1 VEYQAEALREPV
13 EPVNL
18 GFQVLLGLANAGAS
32 VSLLP
37 VLIVLIPA
45 QVTQIDP
52 LNAATSLALVLML
65 GAAGALIGNPLSGA
79 LSDRTTSRLGRRR
92 PWLLIGMA
100 GACSGLVLCANSR
113 SIALLAA
120 AWFIVQFFGN
130 VLLSSYGAI
139 LPDHVPARQRGATQA
154 IIGISSPIAIVLSDL
169 LFTQVEDFHAAY
181 YPLIAVQVFLTLL
194 TVWFYKEIKLPKGL
208 LPPFRLKTF
217 LASLWVSPRKY
228 PTFGLLWLIWLL
240 AWTGYNLGT
249 GGYFFLYVKNITL
262 YEDIFA
268 GHAVKEGIAIL
279 QMLQIVVGV
288 PLMMVA
294 GVISDRYLRRKPF
307 VLVGIIGMGIG
318 LAILVGFSGWWMV
331 MVASVLI
338 GASFWIFYS
347 LGIAMITQKLPS
359 ASNRG
364 KDLGVINIASTLPQ
378 IIMPLVGAMVVSE
391 FGAENSLS
399 YQILFLIGCVATS
412 LAVILMRS
420 NRLNVR

>member
-1 VEYQAEALREPV
+1 MEYQAEALREPV

-18 GFQVLLGLANAGAS
+18 GFQVLLGSATAGAT

-52 LNAATSLALVLML
+52 LNAPTSLALVLM
-65 GAAGALIGNPLSGA
+65 AGATGALVGNPLAGA
-79 LSDRTTSRLGRRR
+79 LSDRTTSHFGRRR

-120 AWFIVQFFGN
+120 AWFVVQFFGN

-139 LPDHVPARQRGATQA
+139 LPDHVPVRQRGATQA

-169 LFTQVEDFHAAY
+169 LFTQVGDYRAAY
-181 YPLIAVQVFLTLL
+181 YPLIAIQVLLTLL
-194 TVWFYKEIKLPKGL
+194 FVWFYKEPRLPKGL
-208 LPPFRLKTF
+208 LPPFHLRAF
-217 LASLWVSPRKY
+217 LASLWVSPRRY
-228 PTFGLLWLIWLL
+228 PAFGLLWLIWLL

-249 GGYFFLYVKNITL
+249 GGYFFLYVKNITRF
-262 YEDIFA
+262 EEFFA
-268 GHAVKEGIAIL
+268 GHEVKDGIAIL
-279 QMLQIVVGV
+279 QMLQIVIGV
-288 PLMMVA
+288 PLMIAA

-307 VLVGIIGMGIG
+307 MLVGIFGMGIG
-318 LAILVGFSGWWMV
+318 LALLVAFSGWWMV

-347 LGIAMITQKLPS
+347 LGVAMITQKLPS
-359 ASNRG
+359 SSNRG
-364 KDLGVINIASTLPQ
+364 KDLGVINIASMLPQ
-378 IIMPLVGAMVVSE
+378 IIMPWVGAMVVNA
-391 FGAENSLS
+391 FGAENNLS
-399 YQILFLIGCVATS
+399 YQILFLIGCVAIS
-412 LAVILMRS
+412 LAAFMMRS
-420 NRLNVR
+420 NLLKAL